1 MKAPWGAIRTESS
14 TRDEYSEFIR
24 RIRQG
29 DEQAAEELVRRY
41 EAEIRREVRGWL
53 RLRNPALRR
62 VFDSMDICQSVLAS
76 FFARAAVGH
85 FDLKEP
91 PQLIR
96 LLVGMARK
104 KVAQQARHHQRQ
116 RRDVRRVGDVD
127 MEAGGI
133 AAVSAESPSRLASG
147 RELLQKFRERLSEE
161 ERQIADL
168 RARGFDWPT
177 VAASSAAPQ
186 TAAASNW
193 PGLSPASRRTSGWIP
208 CSIDRTTAALLGA
221 GLFWL
226 ASPQPL
232 RRHGPARSLRSA

>member
-76 FFARAAVGH
+76 FFARAAVGD
-85 FDLKEP
+85 FDLNEP

-104 KVAQQARHHQRQ
+104 KVAEQARHHQRQ

-147 RELLQKFRERLSEE
+147 RELLQKFRERYPRRSG
-161 ERQIADL
+161 RSPTSG
-168 RARGFDWPT
+168 RGASTGPRSPP
-177 VAASSAAPQ
+177 SSAAPQ

-193 PGLSPASRRTSGWIP
+193 PGPSPASRKTSGLD
-208 CSIDRTTAALLGA
+208 SVLD
-221 GLFWL
+221 
-226 ASPQPL
+226 
-232 RRHGPARSLRSA
+232 